1 MSSTVSLIAF
11 PNIVLSTT
19 GAPANSFGINGQFAW
34 DSDAKILYG
43 PKANGVW
50 PAGVNL
56 AGPAGAAGPANS
68 LTIGTV
74 TTGSPAAA
82 TITGTAPNQ
91 TLNLTIPPG
100 PPGGLTARQTTTVTT
115 TSINV
120 GATWTGTVTLAPVF
134 ALLKVGLDFPG
145 WLRVYP
151 TASDRTNDAT
161 RLQNED
167 PDATVTAEIATSGNQ
182 ELAPYRSGVI
192 GSNLET
198 PVTSTQYLALRNLD
212 TVART
217 FEIKFR
223 WVQLEA

>member
-11 PNIVLSTT
+11 PNIVLTGTT
-19 GAPANSFGINGQFAW
+19 VPATSLGINGQLYIRNTTGIY
-34 DSDAKILYG
+34 DIYG
-43 PKANGVW
+43 PKTSSGWGSPVS
-50 PAGVNL
+50 L
-56 AGPAGAAGPANS
+56 IGPAGAPGAQGPQGPA
-68 LTIGTV
+68 G
-74 TTGSPAAA
+74 A
-82 TITGTAPNQ
+82 Q
-91 TLNLTIPPG
+91 G

-115 TSINV
+115 TSINA
-120 GATWTGTVTLAPVF
+120 GATWTGTVNLAPAF
-134 ALLKVGLDFPG
+134 ILLKLGLDFPG

-151 TASDRTNDAT
+151 TQTDRTNDAT

-167 PDATVTAEIATSGNQ
+167 PDVTVTAEIATSGNQ

-198 PVTSTQYLALRNLD
+198 PVTSTQYLALKNLD